1 MASIAHA
8 PGLAACMARHQ
19 ASLPG
24 YEAQLHILY
33 LANDVLLKRCAALMP
48 CQILCLGP
56 LA

>member
-33 LANDVLLKRCAALMP
+33 LANDVLLKRYAALMP
-48 CQILCLGP
+48 CQVLCLGP

>member
-1 MASIAHA
+1 MASVAHA

-33 LANDVLLKRCAALMP
+33 LANDVLLKRCVPSAAAFHDS
-48 CQILCLGP
+48 LC
-56 LA
+56 